1 MSFFHRSPTP
11 DDVPQHRLNATEFSM
26 QELEA
31 AAALA
36 RADRVT
42 LMIDNLLGRS
52 IGDIT
57 RLLEAGGSKVSF
69 GNARLN

>member
-1 MSFFHRSPTP
+1 MSLFHRAHPEP
-11 DDVPQHRLNATEFSM
+11 RHRINAAEFSM

-36 RADRVT
+36 RAEHVT
-42 LMIDNLLGRS
+42 LVIENLRGRS

-57 RLLEAGGSKVSF
+57 RLLEAGGHRVSF
-69 GNARLN
+69 HDTRLN

>member
-1 MSFFHRSPTP
+1 MSLFQRATHSEST
-11 DDVPQHRLNATEFSM
+11 QHRMNATEFSM

-36 RADRVT
+36 RAEHVT
-42 LMIDNLLGRS
+42 LVIENLRGRS

-57 RLLEAGGSKVSF
+57 RLLEAGGHRVSF
-69 GNARLN
+69 HDTRLN